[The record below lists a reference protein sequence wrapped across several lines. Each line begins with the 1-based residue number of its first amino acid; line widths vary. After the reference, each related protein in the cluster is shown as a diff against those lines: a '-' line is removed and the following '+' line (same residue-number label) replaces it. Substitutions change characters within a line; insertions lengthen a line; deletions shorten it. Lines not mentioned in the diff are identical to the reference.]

1 MDRYGTEVMHRSSF
15 QVPAI
20 VGAYNSFM
28 NSVDR
33 MDQLRSACPTR
44 RREKRVSMTMLTLIL
59 DLSILNSRAVYNKLC
74 LGDPFTVTAFKQ
86 KLCEQLV
93 TPALRERQSA
103 PTVQPVPY
111 EQPRL
116 DAVLGV
122 LNTTHYIINLSFN
135 AKGRQAD
142 AHCYLCLL
150 FGKKLKTRFG
160 CMDCQKAFHPTC
172 YTAFHNKNALSNDR
186 RTMID
191 LVIRGGEENGRLN
204 RPCRHVGGLETMD
217 LLFLHKGRGDE

>member
-1 MDRYGTEVMHRSSF
+1 MHRSSF

-20 VGAYNSFM
+20 VGAYNAFM

-44 RREKRVSMTMLTLIL
+44 RREKCVSMTMLTLIL
-59 DLSILNSRAVYNKLC
+59 DLSILNARAVYNKLC
-74 LGDPFTVTAFKQ
+74 LGDPFTVTEFKQ
-86 KLCEQLV
+86 KICEQLV

-116 DAVLGV
+116 DAVLGA
-122 LNTTHYIINLSFN
+122 LNTTHYLINLNFN
-135 AKGRQAD
+135 VKGRQAD

-150 FGKKLKTRFG
+150 LGKKLKTRFG

-186 RTMID
+186 
-191 LVIRGGEENGRLN
+191 
-204 RPCRHVGGLETMD
+204 
-217 LLFLHKGRGDE
+217 